1 MSRKGA
7 NSSADTGAAR
17 VLAGAAAFVFA
28 LCACLVLCLR
38 RFRAF
43 LKSGGQHI
51 EEGRPQRTK
60 SVKRAITDVEARYL
74 EEAGNSAGTWTD
86 DYFNFDR
93 NWEEHRIGEIDPQN
107 AKTYHPK
114 KDFAR
119 TRGPRRQK
127 VFTGAWA
134 QSIGVAGCVAEGICR
149 FQGAFFFV

>member
-1 MSRKGA
+1 MGTSVGHRPCRR
-7 NSSADTGAAR
+7 AR
-17 VLAGAAAFVFA
+17 PGFGLASHDHYKFVNPFA
-28 LCACLVLCLR
+28 L
-38 RFRAF
+38 FP
-43 LKSGGQHI
+43 H
-51 EEGRPQRTK
+51 
-60 SVKRAITDVEARYL
+60 
-74 EEAGNSAGTWTD
+74 
-86 DYFNFDR
+86 
-93 NWEEHRIGEIDPQN
+93 IGEIDPQN